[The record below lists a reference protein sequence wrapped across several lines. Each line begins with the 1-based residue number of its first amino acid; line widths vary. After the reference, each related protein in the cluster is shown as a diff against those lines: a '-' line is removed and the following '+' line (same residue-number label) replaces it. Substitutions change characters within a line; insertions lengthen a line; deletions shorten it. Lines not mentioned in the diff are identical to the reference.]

1 MSSIRVMLVD
11 DQKIITAGL
20 KMILDM
26 EEDIRVIAEAQNGQD
41 AAQLC
46 KWECPDVI
54 LMDIKMPVM
63 NGVEAV
69 KIIKNDFPDVKII
82 MLTTFNDREFI
93 FDAIKNGA
101 SGYIL
106 KETTPEEIVDIVR
119 KVYSGGVIIE
129 PQAAAQIVEEFSKM
143 ASEKK
148 EFKLDENI
156 GKLSEREI
164 EILKLIGNGKSNRE
178 ISKELYISEGTVRN
192 HITNILLKLDL
203 RDRTQL
209 AIYAIRNNIALL

>member
-1 MSSIRVMLVD
+1 MNVIKVMLVD
-11 DQKIITAGL
+11 DQKIITSGL

-26 EEDIRVIAEAQNGQD
+26 EADIHVTAEAHNGQE
-41 AAQLC
+41 AVQLC
-46 KWECPDVI
+46 RWQCPDVI

-63 NGVEAV
+63 DGVEAV
-69 KIIKNDFPDVKII
+69 KIIMADFPNVKIV

-106 KETTPEEIVDIVR
+106 KETTPEELIDIVR
-119 KVYSGGVIIE
+119 KVYNGGAIIE
-129 PQAAAQIVEEFSKM
+129 PKAAAQIIEEFSKM
-143 ASEKK
+143 ASEKSGFVTDK
-148 EFKLDENI
+148 NI
-156 GKLSEREI
+156 EKLSGREI
-164 EILKLIGNGKSNRE
+164 EVLKLLGEGKSSKE
-178 ISKELYISEGTVRN
+178 ISGELYISEGTVRN

-209 AIYAIRNNIALL
+209 AIYAIRNNIV